1 METTGSTL
9 VTEKIVELKGAKL
22 QSQAFGDPAGAPV
35 LLIMG
40 VMSSM
45 LWWPERFCEEL
56 AAQGRYVIRYDQRDT
71 GLSTHY
77 APGEPGYSFGDLSED
92 AIAVLD
98 GYRIEAAHLVG
109 MSMGGFVAQ
118 EAALRHP
125 RRVLTLTLISTSPIG
140 IVGLPSSTKA
150 YKEHSAAAEHIDWSN
165 LEAIADFMRRDSA
178 MLAGT
183 RHPHDAEA
191 ARNLIARD
199 MDRATSFV
207 SATNHFMLLS
217 GDKAATLNAS
227 NIVAPLLAIHG
238 TSDPLF
244 PIEHGEAFTQVA
256 PNAQLHRI
264 AGGGH
269 EIHDRDIDE
278 MVRAIADHTRL
289 SPSG

>member
-1 METTGSTL
+1 MEMTGSTL
-9 VTEKIVELKGAKL
+9 VAEKIVAFEYTQLHT
-22 QSQAFGDPAGAPV
+22 QAFGDPAHPPV

-71 GLSTHY
+71 GLSTCY
-77 APGEPGYSFGDLSED
+77 PPGEPGYSFSDLADD

-98 GYRIEAAHLVG
+98 GYGIEAAHLVG
-109 MSMGGFVAQ
+109 MSMGGFLAQ

-125 RRVLTLTLISTSPIG
+125 RRVRTLTAISSSPLG
-140 IVGLPSSTKA
+140 VDGLPSSTKA
-150 YKEHSAAAEHIDWSN
+150 YKEHSAAAESLDWSD
-165 LEAIADFMRRDSA
+165 LEAIADFLRRDSA

-191 ARNLIARD
+191 ADALIARD
-199 MDRATSFV
+199 MGRAASFV

-217 GDKAATLNAS
+217 EDSAATLHAS
-227 NIVAPLLAIHG
+227 RIDVPVLVIHG

-244 PIEHGEAFTQVA
+244 PIEHGEAFTRVT
-256 PNAQLHRI
+256 PTAQLHRI
-264 AGGGH
+264 VGGGH

-278 MVRAIADHTRL
+278 MVRVIADRT
-289 SPSG
+289 GF

>member
-1 METTGSTL
+1 MQTTGSML
-9 VTEKIVELKGAKL
+9 VTEKMVELTGVKL
-22 QSQAFGDPAGAPV
+22 QTQAFGDPAGAPI

-56 AAQGRYVIRYDQRDT
+56 AARGRYVIRYDQRDT

-77 APGEPGYSFGDLSED
+77 APGEPGYSFDDLSED

-98 GYRIEAAHLVG
+98 GYGIEAAHLVG

-140 IVGLPSSTKA
+140 IDGLPSSTGA
-150 YKEHSAAAEHIDWSN
+150 YNEHSAAAEHIDWSD

-191 ARNLIARD
+191 ASALIARD
-199 MDRATSFV
+199 MGRATSFV

-217 GDKAATLNAS
+217 GDKAATVHAS
-227 NIVAPLLAIHG
+227 NIKAPVLAIHG
-238 TSDPLF
+238 TADPLF
-244 PIEHGEAFTQVA
+244 PIEHGEAFTRVVPKA
-256 PNAQLHRI
+256 DLHRI

-278 MVRAIADHTRL
+278 MVRIIADHTRP
-289 SPSG
+289 SPNR

>member
-1 METTGSTL
+1 
-9 VTEKIVELKGAKL
+9 
-22 QSQAFGDPAGAPV
+22 
-35 LLIMG
+35 MG

-56 AAQGRYVIRYDQRDT
+56 AAQERYVIRYDQRDT
-71 GLSTHY
+71 GLSTNY
-77 APGEPGYSFGDLSED
+77 PPGEPGYSFSDLCDD

-98 GYRIEAAHLVG
+98 GHGIEVAHLVG
-109 MSMGGFVAQ
+109 MSMGGFIAQ

-125 RRVLTLTLISTSPIG
+125 RRVRTLTLISSSPLG
-140 IVGLPSSTKA
+140 VDGLPSSTEA
-150 YKEHSAAAEHIDWSN
+150 YEEHAAAAESIDWSD
-165 LEAIADFMRRDSA
+165 LEAIADFLRRDSA

-191 ARNLIARD
+191 VNVLIARD
-199 MDRATSFV
+199 MERAPSFV

-217 GDKAATLNAS
+217 DDKGATLHAS
-227 NIVAPLLAIHG
+227 RLEVPVLAIHG

-244 PIEHGEAFTQVA
+244 PIEHGEACTHVV

-278 MVRAIADHTRL
+278 IVRVIADRAV
-289 SPSG
+289 S

>member
-1 METTGSTL
+1 MKTVSPSP
-9 VTEKIVELKGAKL
+9 VADRIVELNGAQL
-22 QSQAFGDPAGAPV
+22 QTQAFGDPANPPV

-77 APGEPGYSFGDLSED
+77 PPGKPGYSFSDLCDD
-92 AIAVLD
+92 AIAILD
-98 GYRIEAAHLVG
+98 AYGIETAHLVG

-125 RRVLTLTLISTSPIG
+125 RRVRTLTLISSSPVG
-140 IVGLPSSTKA
+140 VDGLPSCTAA
-150 YKEHSAAAEHIDWSN
+150 YKAHSAAAESIDWSD
-165 LEAIADFMRRDSA
+165 LEAIADFLRRDSA

-183 RHPHDAEA
+183 AHPHDAEA
-191 ARNLIARD
+191 VRTLIARD
-199 MDRATSFV
+199 MNRAPSFI
-207 SATNHFMLLS
+207 SATNHFMLS
-217 GDKAATLNAS
+217 SDDKGVTLHAS
-227 NIVAPLLAIHG
+227 RIEAPVLAIHG

-244 PIEHGEAFTQVA
+244 PIEHAEAVTRIV
-256 PNAQLHRI
+256 PNAKLHRI
-264 AGGGH
+264 TGGGH

-278 MVRAIADHTRL
+278 MVRVLADHA
-289 SPSG
+289 S

>member
-1 METTGSTL
+1 METTGSIL
-9 VTEKIVELKGAKL
+9 VADKIVELTGAKL
-22 QSQAFGDPAGAPV
+22 QTQAFGDPAGAPV

-98 GYRIEAAHLVG
+98 GYGIGAAHLVG

-125 RRVLTLTLISTSPIG
+125 RRVLTLTLIRTSPIG
-140 IVGLPSSTKA
+140 IDGLPSSTKA
-150 YKEHSAAAEHIDWSN
+150 YKEHSAAAERIDWSD
-165 LEAIADFMRRDSA
+165 LGAIADFMRRDSA

-183 RHPHDAEA
+183 RHPQDAEA
-191 ARNLIARD
+191 ASILIARD
-199 MDRATSFV
+199 MSRATSFI
-207 SATNHFMLLS
+207 SATNHFVLSS
-217 GDKAATLNAS
+217 GDKAATLHAS
-227 NIVAPLLAIHG
+227 NIEAPVLAIHG
-238 TSDPLF
+238 TADPLF
-244 PIEHGEAFTQVA
+244 PIEHGEAFTQAV
-256 PNAQLHRI
+256 PNARLHRI

-278 MVRAIADHTRL
+278 MVRVIADHTTCG
-289 SPSG
+289 PGG

>member
-1 METTGSTL
+1 
-9 VTEKIVELKGAKL
+9 
-22 QSQAFGDPAGAPV
+22 
-35 LLIMG
+35 MG

-45 LWWPERFCEEL
+45 LWWPERFCEAL

-77 APGEPGYSFGDLSED
+77 PSGKPGYSFSDLSDD
-92 AIAVLD
+92 AIAILD
-98 GYRIEAAHLVG
+98 AYGIEAAHLVG

-125 RRVLTLTLISTSPIG
+125 RRVRTLTLISSSPVG
-140 IVGLPSSTKA
+140 VDGLPSSTAA
-150 YKEHSAAAEHIDWSN
+150 YKEHSAAAESIDWSD
-165 LEAIADFMRRDSA
+165 LEAIADFLRRDSV

-183 RHPHDAEA
+183 GHPHDAEA
-191 ARNLIARD
+191 VSVLIARD
-199 MDRATSFV
+199 MNRAPSFV

-217 GDKAATLNAS
+217 DDKGVTLHAS
-227 NIVAPLLAIHG
+227 HIEAPVLVIHG

-244 PIEHGEAFTQVA
+244 PIEHAEALTRVV
-256 PNAQLHRI
+256 PNAKLHRI

-278 MVRAIADHTRL
+278 IVRVIAGHTL
-289 SPSG
+289 C